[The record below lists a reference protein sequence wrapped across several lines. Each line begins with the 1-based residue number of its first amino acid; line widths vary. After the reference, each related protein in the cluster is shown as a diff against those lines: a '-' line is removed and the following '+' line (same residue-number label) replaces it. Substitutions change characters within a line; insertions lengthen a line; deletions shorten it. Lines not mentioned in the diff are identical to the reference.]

1 MVSEYIEVYFIPLS
15 IFIVIILFI
24 YILLRLIVIKQRRS
38 ISKAGGLFNQT
49 EKKDYTGF
57 IVDTFHSMVRELKD
71 KEKEL
76 QRLRSLAEEKAESI
90 ESYND
95 NILRSVASG
104 VITFDSEGRI
114 ITFNPA
120 SESILKIDA
129 EDVIGKI
136 CEEVFGE
143 DSPLTRAQK
152 ETLRMKEGIPR
163 METILKTKKGEKIW
177 LGLNTSLLR
186 NSDGE
191 LIGLILV
198 FSDLSEI
205 KQLQSQIELKER
217 FALLGEMSAG
227 IAHELRNPMGAIA
240 GFAKLLSKKL
250 IQGDERKHLVA
261 GIEKEIEGMN
271 RVINELLTFAKPT
284 DLNLSK
290 VELKPLIEDSLS
302 SISLNSVIP
311 NINTEQVTF
320 INADDI
326 LLKQAFI
333 NLFQNAVEAMP
344 GGGELKIAVSHNLQ
358 TENQTPKVE
367 IVISDTGMG
376 ISEDKIK
383 KIFHPFFT
391 TKENGTGLGLS
402 LVQKIILY
410 HGGRIEVESKE
421 GKGTTFRIA
430 LPVSHRGEN
439 F

>member
-1 MVSEYIEVYFIPLS
+1 MVSDYIEVYFIPLS
-15 IFIVIILFI
+15 TFIVIILLS
-24 YILLRLIVIKQRRS
+24 YILLRLIIIKQRRS
-38 ISKAGGLFNQT
+38 ILKTEGIINQT
-49 EKKDYTGF
+49 EKKDDLGF

-76 QRLRSLAEEKAESI
+76 QRLMSLAEEKAESI
-90 ESYND
+90 ESYNE

-104 VITFDSEGRI
+104 VVTFDSEGRI

-120 SESILKIDA
+120 SESILKINA
-129 EDVIGKI
+129 EEVIGKI

-143 DSPLTRAQK
+143 HSPLTRAQK
-152 ETLRMKEGIPR
+152 ESLRMKEGIPR
-163 METILKTKKGEKIW
+163 IETTLKTNKGEKIW
-177 LGLNTSLLR
+177 LGMNTSLLR
-186 NSDGE
+186 DTDGE

-198 FSDLSEI
+198 FSDLTEI

-250 IQGDERKHLVA
+250 TYGDERKPLVDA
-261 GIEKEIEGMN
+261 IGKEIDGMN

-290 VELKPLIEDSLS
+290 VELKPLIEDSLTL
-302 SISLNSVIP
+302 IPLNSVIS
-311 NINTEQVTF
+311 NINTEQVSF
-320 INADDI
+320 INADEI
-326 LLKQAFI
+326 LLKQVFI

-344 GGGELKIAVSHNLQ
+344 GGGELKIVVIHNLQ
-358 TENQTPKVE
+358 AENQIPEVE

-376 ISEDKIK
+376 ISEDKLK

-430 LPVSHRGEN
+430 LPVTHCGEN

>member
-1 MVSEYIEVYFIPLS
+1 MVSDYIEVYFIPLS
-15 IFIVIILFI
+15 IFIVIILLI
-24 YILLRLIVIKQRRS
+24 YILLRLIIIKQRRS
-38 ISKAGGLFNQT
+38 ILKTEGIINQT
-49 EKKDYTGF
+49 EKKDDLGF

-76 QRLRSLAEEKAESI
+76 QRLMSLAEEKAESI
-90 ESYND
+90 ESYNE

-104 VITFDSEGRI
+104 VVTFDSEGRI

-120 SESILKIDA
+120 SESILKINA
-129 EDVIGKI
+129 EEVIGKI

-152 ETLRMKEGIPR
+152 ESLRMKEGIPR
-163 METILKTKKGEKIW
+163 IETTLKTNKGEKIW
-177 LGLNTSLLR
+177 LGMNTSLLR
-186 NSDGE
+186 DTDGE

-198 FSDLSEI
+198 FSDLTEI

-250 IQGDERKHLVA
+250 TPGDESKPLVDA
-261 GIEKEIEGMN
+261 IEKEIDGMN

-284 DLNLSK
+284 DLNLST
-290 VELKPLIEDSLS
+290 VELKPLIEDSLVL
-302 SISLNSVIP
+302 IPLNSVLF
-311 NINTEQVTF
+311 NINTEQVSF
-320 INADDI
+320 INADEI
-326 LLKQAFI
+326 LLKQVFI
-333 NLFQNAVEAMP
+333 NLFQNAVDAMP
-344 GGGELKIAVSHNLQ
+344 GGGELKIVVSHNLQ
-358 TENQTPKVE
+358 AENQIPEVE

-376 ISEDKIK
+376 ISEDKLK

-430 LPVSHRGEN
+430 LPVTHRGEN